1 MVSPPSSEGRLLP
14 NIIFFANF
22 TGQGNRF
29 CSGSLLR

>member
-1 MVSPPSSEGRLLP
+1 MVSPPSSGRFLLP
-14 NIIFFANF
+14 NIIFFASF